1 MAAGV
6 AIVSSTANELKEA
19 RMKLALPSSTIL
31 LAASTCLRAEPLAMC
46 DVQEGFVYAK
56 EVCANC
62 HAIVPNETSPVREA
76 PTFDEIAK
84 KSDRSVK
91 TVIGRIEAVHPTM
104 PNIPMEREEVND
116 LAAYILSSDDE
127 EPSNRP

>member
-19 RMKLALPSSTIL
+19 RMKLVLLSSTIL
-31 LAASTCLRAEPLAMC
+31 LAASTCLRAEPPGMSDA
-46 DVQEGFVYAK
+46 QEGFLYAK

-62 HAIVPNETSPVREA
+62 HAIVSNETSPVREA

-84 KSDRSVK
+84 KSETSVK
-91 TVIGRIEAVHPTM
+91 TVIERIEAVHPTM
-104 PNIPMEREEVND
+104 PNIPMEREEMND